1 MEETLLQT
9 YKLNELTNSRILYD
23 KKPPRFMVY
32 TVSLILALL
41 ILFIVWSMKSVKTYV
56 IKGQGLVTTE
66 KKSNIMAKVSGEIS
80 DVFVQEGFEVKEG
93 DVLITLTPT
102 DSKLQLD
109 QIKIQINLITKR
121 ISLFSRAEKDA
132 SNIENSFDKNNL
144 EEAEFYNKLSS
155 SYNKRKEFDINEEIL
170 KKQNYTED
178 QIAQY
183 KKTSKDK
190 LDVLYYDTIIQFTN
204 EKKQLE
210 FEKSKLEAQKSTLEK
225 ACDEFKIIAPKSGK
239 IHLSTPLNKG
249 MVLQTGALIGTMT
262 NNEEKLIV
270 ETLISSSDRSR
281 IDLNNE
287 VSLSV
292 VGLNQAEYGAIKGK
306 VSSIDEDATIDN
318 QKGNIFFKVKVAPEK
333 TYLTDKKGE
342 KVNLTLG
349 MITETRVIYEKITYI
364 KYFMEQ
370 IGIKIN

>member
-41 ILFIVWSMKSVKTYV
+41 IIFIVWSMKSVKTYV

-93 DVLITLTPT
+93 DVLITLTPI

-132 SNIENSFDKNNL
+132 SNIENNFDKNNL

-155 SYNKRKEFDINEEIL
+155 SYNKRKEFDIDEENL

-262 NNEEKLIV
+262 NNEENLIV

-281 IDLNNE
+281 IDLNDE

-292 VGLNQAEYGAIKGK
+292 AGLNQAEYGVIKGK

-318 QKGNIFFKVKVAPEK
+318 QKGNVFFKVKVSPEK

>member
-41 ILFIVWSMKSVKTYV
+41 IIFIVWSMKSVKTYV

-109 QIKIQINLITKR
+109 QIKSQINLITKR

-132 SNIENSFDKNNL
+132 SNIENNFDKNNL

-155 SYNKRKEFDINEEIL
+155 SYNKRKEFDIDEENL

-262 NNEEKLIV
+262 NNEENLIV

-281 IDLNNE
+281 IDLNDE

-292 VGLNQAEYGAIKGK
+292 AGLNQAEYGVIKGK